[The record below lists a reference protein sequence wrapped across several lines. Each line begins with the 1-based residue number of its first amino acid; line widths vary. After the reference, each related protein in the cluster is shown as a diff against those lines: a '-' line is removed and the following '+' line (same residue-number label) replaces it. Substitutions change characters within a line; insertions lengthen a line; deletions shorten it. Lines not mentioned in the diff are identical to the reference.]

1 MIHAKCQCGNDMAC
15 EWPNCDAG
23 PVEQEKRQLRDMLHM
38 LAQTYEK
45 SRKPYLDRL
54 IELESSKWPTVRI
67 SYEEAIKAGFIKRE
81 ETE

>member
-23 PVEQEKRQLRDMLHM
+23 PVEQEKRQLREILRSI
-38 LAQTYEK
+38 AQAHK
-45 SRKPYLDRL
+45 KASKPYLDRL
-54 IELESSKWPTVRI
+54 AALESLKMPSLRI